1 MGERIREAR
10 KQKGLTQAELA
21 SLIGVQRAVISK
33 YETNMIEPSIK
44 QLKKIADA
52 LDVSIGYLQGYESI
66 DTFQIVQ
73 ALKNNNLDEIEKLAK
88 LPKGTL
94 DETSPKN
101 RELIKEFAKEATESL
116 LRSSTVEV
124 SLVNEHVENSKRKT
138 DVIVG
143 LMMLDVE
150 ENTASNLIE
159 NFLKL
164 TKEGQEKA
172 VENIKIIAGNPKYT
186 TPDEP
191 RTTSER
197 RENEE

>member
-94 DETSPKN
+94 EIG
-101 RELIKEFAKEATESL
+101 RA
-116 LRSSTVEV
+116 
-124 SLVNEHVENSKRKT
+124 HV
-138 DVIVG
+138 
-143 LMMLDVE
+143 
-150 ENTASNLIE
+150 
-159 NFLKL
+159 
-164 TKEGQEKA
+164 
-172 VENIKIIAGNPKYT
+172 
-186 TPDEP
+186 
-191 RTTSER
+191 
-197 RENEE
+197 

>member
-101 RELIKEFAKEATESL
+101 RELIKEFAKKAEFFEEVFSIRPV
-116 LRSSTVEV
+116 LRQ
-124 SLVNEHVENSKRKT
+124 KK
-138 DVIVG
+138 
-143 LMMLDVE
+143 MM
-150 ENTASNLIE
+150 
-159 NFLKL
+159 
-164 TKEGQEKA
+164 
-172 VENIKIIAGNPKYT
+172 
-186 TPDEP
+186 
-191 RTTSER
+191 
-197 RENEE
+197 

>member
-101 RELIKEFAKEATESL
+101 RELIKEFAKKATESL

-164 TKEGQEKA
+164 TKEGQEIA

-186 TPDEP
+186 TPDEA
-191 RTTSER
+191 RTTSEQQ
-197 RENEE
+197 EKEE

>member
-101 RELIKEFAKEATESL
+101 RELIKEFAKKATESL

-164 TKEGQEKA
+164 TKEGQEIA
-172 VENIKIIAGNPKYT
+172 VENIKIIAGNPEYT
-186 TPDEP
+186 TPDEE
-191 RTTSER
+191 RTTSEQQ
-197 RENEE
+197 ENKE